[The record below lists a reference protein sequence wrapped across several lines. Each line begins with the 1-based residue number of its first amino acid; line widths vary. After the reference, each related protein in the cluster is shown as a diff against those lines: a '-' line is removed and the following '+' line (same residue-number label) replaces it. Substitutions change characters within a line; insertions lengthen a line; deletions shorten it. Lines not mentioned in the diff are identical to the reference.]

1 MYREPHLQKKS
12 EECKILWNIWY
23 EMMMNKD
30 PLVSTARKTWMKC
43 ADEFS
48 EMIHQEYLTNDK
60 YKNLRNIHNKV
71 T

>member
-23 EMMMNKD
+23 NMMEDKN
-30 PLVSTARKTWMKC
+30 PLEPTARKTWIKC
-43 ADEFS
+43 SDEFS

-60 YKNLRNIHNKV
+60 YKNLSDIHNKV
-71 T
+71 I

>member
-1 MYREPHLQKKS
+1 MYKEPHLQKKS

-30 PLVSTARKTWMKC
+30 PLASTARKTWIKC

>member
-1 MYREPHLQKKS
+1 MYKEPHLQRKS
-12 EECKILWNIWY
+12 DECKILWHIWY

-30 PLVSTARKTWMKC
+30 PLAPTARKTWMKC

-48 EMIHQEYLTNDK
+48 KMIHQEYLTNPR
-60 YKNLRNIHNKV
+60 YKNLRSIDSEV

>member
-1 MYREPHLQKKS
+1 MYREPNLQKKS

-30 PLVSTARKTWMKC
+30 PLASTARKTWIKC

-48 EMIHQEYLTNDK
+48 EMINQECLTNPK
-60 YKNLRNIHNKV
+60 YKNIKSIDSEV

>member
-12 EECKILWNIWY
+12 EECRILWNIWY
-23 EMMMNKD
+23 EMMMNND
-30 PLVSTARKTWMKC
+30 ELAPTASKTWMKC

-60 YKNLRNIHNKV
+60 YKNLRHIHNKV

>member
-1 MYREPHLQKKS
+1 MYKEPHLQKKS

-30 PLVSTARKTWMKC
+30 PLASTARKTWIKC
-43 ADEFS
+43 VDEFS
-48 EMIHQEYLTNDK
+48 KMVHQEYLTNPK
-60 YKNLRNIHNKV
+60 YKHLRSIDSEV